1 MKFRQMLMASTAML
15 LLATPVVPATAQV
28 NSATRLSV
36 AQAVPPALT
45 GAIATYREA
54 QALVAAA
61 KAAGEDSAEA
71 EAILDAARGE
81 LAALC
86 QAIGQSD
93 LESCI
98 ALVESGSIGA
108 PSPAPE
114 PEILPEPEPEPE
126 PAPLP
131 EPEPAPEPMPEP
143 EPQPAPVPAPEP
155 EPTPEPA
162 PQPEPEPQPAPQP
175 TPVEEPAPAVVE
187 EPAPVEAQQ
196 PVEQQPAPAPTPV
209 TTPPPLVAAVDAYEQ
224 AAVAYRDAVASG
236 GDVAAAVQALA
247 SAEAELRGICEAVGQ
262 PDLTACLEAF
272 GLSLDIIDPTA
283 TPVAPEPQVTPPPA
297 PEPLPEPELIDD
309 IVLEG
314 DIQGEVVPEGVAI
327 DEVAPLLDSDKD
339 TLAAQTRG
347 DAEDDLGDIQVP
359 KVEPAAEPVAP
370 PTSDAEAQPEIEPET
385 IVSITSE
392 QGERRDTPAPTTAQ
406 QDPVL
411 VGRVERPSNVDIIT
425 TIGLATVF
433 AIGANMFIDSLDTPR
448 LVEGNNYRDYWI
460 EDLPGGRTREVIL
473 RPDGTQLVTI
483 RDRYG
488 DIVRRS
494 RIERDG
500 REILLVYVD
509 ESYNRYDDQGRWI
522 DPGRYLPP
530 LRLNIPAREYVL
542 DASYADQQRVAGF
555 LQQPPVETLDRYYTI
570 EEVKRSSR
578 LRDMVRRL
586 EIGDLTFETASANIP
601 PDQINTLSAVAYAM
615 LDLIARNPAE
625 TFLIEGHS
633 DAVGADLYNLE
644 LSNRRAEAVA
654 YALTRVYGIPP
665 ENLATQGYGERY
677 LKINTQAA
685 ERLNRRVTIR
695 RITPLITPVAQ
706 NW

>member
-1 MKFRQMLMASTAML
+1 MKFRQMLMTSTAML
-15 LLATPVVPATAQV
+15 LLVTPLVPATAQTNPV
-28 NSATRLSV
+28 TRLSV

-61 KAAGEDSAEA
+61 EAAGEDTAGA
-71 EAILDAARGE
+71 QAVLDAAHGE

-86 QAIGQSD
+86 QAIGQPD
-93 LESCI
+93 VESCI

-108 PSPAPE
+108 PAPE
-114 PEILPEPEPEPE
+114 PEILPVPEPEPEPAPEPEPEPE
-126 PAPLP
+126 PAP
-131 EPEPAPEPMPEP
+131 APE
-143 EPQPAPVPAPEP
+143 
-155 EPTPEPA
+155 PEPA
-162 PQPEPEPQPAPQP
+162 PQPEPEPAPQP
-175 TPVEEPAPAVVE
+175 EPAPAPEPVPEPAPEPQPAPVEEPAPTQVE
-187 EPAPVEAQQ
+187 EPAPVQVEQ
-196 PVEQQPAPAPTPV
+196 PVVEQQPAPAPAPV
-209 TTPPPLVAAVDAYEQ
+209 TAPPPLLAAVDAYEQ
-224 AAVAYRDAVASG
+224 AVVAYRDAVASG
-236 GDVAAAVQALA
+236 GDVTAALQDLAAAE
-247 SAEAELRGICEAVGQ
+247 SELRAICEAVGQ
-262 PDLTACLEAF
+262 SDLTACLEGF
-272 GLSLDIIDPTA
+272 GLTVEIIDPA
-283 TPVAPEPQVTPPPA
+283 SVPAGVEPEVTPPPA

-339 TLAAQTRG
+339 TLAAEARG
-347 DAEDDLGDIQVP
+347 DVEEEIDTPAQEAVP
-359 KVEPAAEPVAP
+359 SAEPVAP
-370 PTSDAEAQPEIEPET
+370 PTSDADAQAEIEPET
-385 IVSITSE
+385 IVSITAE
-392 QGERRDTPAPTTAQ
+392 EGERRDTPAPTAQ
-406 QDPVL
+406 QPTL
-411 VGRVERPSNVDIIT
+411 VGPVQQRPSNVEIIT

-433 AIGANMFIDSLDTPR
+433 AIGANYFIDSLDTPR
-448 LVEGNNYRDYWI
+448 LVENNNYRDYWI

-509 ESYNRYDDQGRWI
+509 ESYNRYDEQGRWI

-530 LRLNIPAREYVL
+530 LRLNIPARDYVL
-542 DASYADQQRVAGF
+542 DASYADQQRVTGF

-570 EEVKRSSR
+570 EEVKRSAR

-586 EIGDLTFETASANIP
+586 EVGDLTFETASANIP
-601 PDQINTLSAVAYAM
+601 PDQINALSAVAYAM

-695 RITPLITPVAQ
+695 RITPLITPVALPG
-706 NW
+706 